1 MSEAGTPTKRA
12 GLFDLR
18 WVIALL
24 FGFYGIVLLVVGIA
38 FTTEADTAKAGTNL
52 NLWSGLGMLG
62 LAILFAAW
70 AQLRP
75 LRVPTAASE
84 GAATGPADDADGAGE
99 R

>member
-1 MSEAGTPTKRA
+1 VTEREATTTGARRA

-24 FGFYGIVLLVVGIA
+24 FGFYGIVLVVVGFG
-38 FTTEADTAKAGTNL
+38 FTTEEDLAKAGTNL
-52 NLWSGLGMLG
+52 NLWSGVGMLV
-62 LAILFAAW
+62 LAIVFAGW

-75 LRVPTAASE
+75 LKVPTQTPDA
-84 GAATGPADDADGAGE
+84 PADDADGVGE

>member
-1 MSEAGTPTKRA
+1 VSEPQTGTKRA

-38 FTTEADTAKAGTNL
+38 FTSPADLAKSGTNL
-52 NLWSGLGMLG
+52 NLWSGLGMLI
-62 LAILFAAW
+62 LAVLFAGW

-75 LRVPTAASE
+75 LRVPTPAAGE
-84 GAATGPADDADGAGE
+84 APAGPADDADGAGE

>member
-1 MSEAGTPTKRA
+1 VSEPQTGSKRA

-24 FGFYGIVLLVVGIA
+24 FGFYGLVLLVVGVA
-38 FTTEADTAKAGTNL
+38 FTSEADLAKAGTNL
-52 NLWSGLGMLG
+52 NLWSGIGMLV
-62 LAILFAAW
+62 LAALFAGW

-75 LRVPTAASE
+75 LRVPTQAAAESPS
-84 GAATGPADDADGAGE
+84 GPADDADGAGE